1 MEKIAKKIT
10 DYVVKGTNLEYEVVK
25 YGVDAIL
32 STGLCFT
39 IALSVCA
46 LLGNFLFGV
55 AFIIILTPFK
65 MQFIGY
71 HCKTMARCIS
81 TYSCSVAILSLVY
94 SYIMEHNIRIFLLCL
109 PMILLLIGF
118 IAQKE
123 LNKKTMT
130 YIGIYLIAGIILF
143 YFHYDLFVV
152 LIMAMIY
159 EFILILPKHMKKSK
173 KCCLI

>member
-10 DYVVKGTNLEYEVVK
+10 DYVVSGTNLEYEVVK

-65 MQFIGY
+65 MQFVGY
-71 HCKTMARCIS
+71 HCKTMFRCIA
-81 TYSCSVAILSLVY
+81 TYSCSVGLLSLAY
-94 SYIMEHNIRIFLLCL
+94 SYIMEHDIRIFLLCL
-109 PMILLLIGF
+109 PVILLLIGL

-123 LNKKTMT
+123 LNKKTMA

-143 YFHYDLFVV
+143 YLHYDLFVV
-152 LIMAMIY
+152 LLMAMTY
-159 EFILILPKHMKKSK
+159 EFILILPKHTKKDTEK
-173 KCCLI
+173 CLI